1 MNWRRAL
8 AIALMCVSLPSMAK
22 TRRHIAPWAPFDVH
36 RILWVGAHPDDE
48 ILAAPLLGPL
58 CVERTS
64 QCSMV
69 VVTRGENGS
78 CALPGGC
85 SDLGAQR
92 EQEMRGAAAMLR
104 ATLTQWSLPDTM
116 TDLDRQWS
124 RDQLIGAL
132 RDIIRVQRPTAVL
145 TFDPNHGSTC
155 HPAHRAIGAL
165 TLEAAHESGTS
176 VFLLET
182 RALPDGA
189 GFRFLK
195 AFSGS
200 VAVDARMSW
209 QYLLDDL
216 AVHASQFSSDTR
228 DAVAA
233 TPPEERV
240 VFLAPAAALVGAVYA
255 SPCP

>member
-1 MNWRRAL
+1 MNCRRAL
-8 AIALMCVSLPSMAK
+8 AIALMCVSLPSMAA
-22 TRRHIAPWAPFDVH
+22 TRRHIAPWAPFDAH

-48 ILAAPLLGPL
+48 ILAAPLLGAL

-78 CALPGGC
+78 CTLPGDC
-85 SDLGAQR
+85 SDLGELR
-92 EQEMRGAAAMLR
+92 EQEMRAAAAMFR
-104 ATLTQWSLPDTM
+104 ATLAQWSLPDTM
-116 TDLDRQWS
+116 TDFDAQWS
-124 RDQLIGAL
+124 PDQLIGAL
-132 RDIIRVQRPTAVL
+132 RDIIRVQRPTAIL

-165 TLEAAHESGTS
+165 TLEAARQSGTP

-189 GFRFLK
+189 GFQFQK
-195 AFSGS
+195 ALSGS
-200 VAVDARMSW
+200 IAVDARMSW
-209 QYLLDDL
+209 HYLLDDL

-240 VFLAPAAALVGAVYA
+240 VFLAPAAALVGAVYG